1 METREEIVS
10 KLELI
15 RENILGFIQARSRQ
29 VTLVNQMRTAKLIQ
43 QDEYNDNTLSHKTLK
58 LVFSIM
64 VFSSIS
70 ILLGDLLYVILLGA
84 VNRLIGD
91 IIFEVLFLSGFLF
104 LLYRRM
110 KGSKDSWIY
119 PATLIMGGILLVF
132 PLRLLLTPNPIT
144 LILLG
149 VSIVA
154 TYFIIQN
161 KLELMITFVNKGIR
175 SKNAQHLSNY
185 QAVVA
190 ENQRLEL
197 AYQQEGRLMENFR
210 NQAVAIGEGWYPKD
224 YYALDAVNYLI
235 HAFNNFKADNIKEA
249 INLYDTYL
257 DRAAR
262 RAFEAEMIELEKEQI
277 INQERM
283 IKLQEH
289 ANILSARQIA
299 ETQEAAAASRAVA
312 SELEN
317 IRYGR

>member
-43 QDEYNDNTLSHKTLK
+43 QDEYNDNTLSHKSLK
-58 LVFSIM
+58 LASSIM

-104 LLYRRM
+104 LLFRRM

-161 KLELMITFVNKGIR
+161 KLELMIAFVNKGIR
-175 SKNAQHLSNY
+175 NKNEQHLRDY

-210 NQAVAIGEGWYPKD
+210 NQAVAIGQGWYPKD

-257 DRAAR
+257 DREAR

>member
-43 QDEYNDNTLSHKTLK
+43 QDEYNDNTLSHKSLK
-58 LVFSIM
+58 LAFSIM

-91 IIFEVLFLSGFLF
+91 IIFEVLFLLGFLF
-104 LLYRRM
+104 LLFRRM

-161 KLELMITFVNKGIR
+161 KLELMIAFVNKGIR
-175 SKNAQHLSNY
+175 NKNEQHLRDY

-210 NQAVAIGEGWYPKD
+210 NQAVAIGQGWYPKD

-235 HAFNNFKADNIKEA
+235 HSFNNFKADNIKEA

-257 DRAAR
+257 DREAR

>member
-15 RENILGFIQARSRQ
+15 RENLLGFIQARSRQ

-43 QDEYNDNTLSHKTLK
+43 QDEYNDNTLSHKSLK
-58 LVFSIM
+58 LAFSIM

-104 LLYRRM
+104 LLFRRM

-161 KLELMITFVNKGIR
+161 KLELMIAFVNKGIR
-175 SKNAQHLSNY
+175 NKNEQHLRDY

-210 NQAVAIGEGWYPKD
+210 NQAVAIGQGWYPKD

-235 HAFNNFKADNIKEA
+235 HSFNNFKADNIKEA

-257 DRAAR
+257 DREAR

>member
-43 QDEYNDNTLSHKTLK
+43 QDEYNDNTLSHKSLK
-58 LVFSIM
+58 LAFSIM
-64 VFSSIS
+64 VFSSIA

-91 IIFEVLFLSGFLF
+91 IIFEVIFLSGFLF

-154 TYFIIQN
+154 TYFIMQN
-161 KLELMITFVNKGIR
+161 KLELMIAFVNKGIR
-175 SKNAQHLSNY
+175 NKNEQNLRDY

-210 NQAVAIGEGWYPKD
+210 NQAVVIGQGWYPKD

>member
-43 QDEYNDNTLSHKTLK
+43 QDEYNDNTLSHKSLK
-58 LVFSIM
+58 LAFSIM
-64 VFSSIS
+64 VFSSIA

-91 IIFEVLFLSGFLF
+91 IIFEVIFLSGFLF

-161 KLELMITFVNKGIR
+161 KLELMIAFVNKGIR
-175 SKNAQHLSNY
+175 NKNEQNLRDY

-210 NQAVAIGEGWYPKD
+210 NQAVVIGQGWYPKD

>member
-1 METREEIVS
+1 M
-10 KLELI
+10 
-15 RENILGFIQARSRQ
+15 
-29 VTLVNQMRTAKLIQ
+29 
-43 QDEYNDNTLSHKTLK
+43 
-58 LVFSIM
+58 
-64 VFSSIS
+64 
-70 ILLGDLLYVILLGA
+70 
-84 VNRLIGD
+84 
-91 IIFEVLFLSGFLF
+91 
-104 LLYRRM
+104 YRRI

-144 LILLG
+144 LIILG
-149 VSIVA
+149 MSIIA

-161 KLELMITFVNKGIR
+161 KLELMISFVNKGIR
-175 SKNAQHLSNY
+175 SKNEQHLRDY
-185 QAVVA
+185 QAVVS

-210 NQAVAIGEGWYPKD
+210 NQAVAIGQGWYPKD

-235 HAFNNFKADNIKEA
+235 HAFNNFKADSIKEA

-257 DRAAR
+257 DREAR

-289 ANILSARQIA
+289 ANILRARQIA

>member
-29 VTLVNQMRTAKLIQ
+29 VTLVNQMRTAKLIH
-43 QDEYNDNTLSHKTLK
+43 QDEYNDNTFSHKSLK
-58 LVFSIM
+58 LAFSIM
-64 VFSSIS
+64 VFSSIA

-104 LLYRRM
+104 LLYRRI

-144 LILLG
+144 LIILG
-149 VSIVA
+149 MSIIA

-161 KLELMITFVNKGIR
+161 KLELMISFVNKGIR
-175 SKNAQHLSNY
+175 SKNEQHLRDY
-185 QAVVA
+185 QAVVS

-210 NQAVAIGEGWYPKD
+210 NQAVAIGQGWYPKD

-235 HAFNNFKADNIKEA
+235 HAFNNFKADSIKEA

-257 DRAAR
+257 DREAR

-289 ANILSARQIA
+289 ANILRARQIA

>member
-43 QDEYNDNTLSHKTLK
+43 QDEYNDNTLSHKSLK
-58 LVFSIM
+58 LAFSIM

-104 LLYRRM
+104 LLFRRM

-161 KLELMITFVNKGIR
+161 KLELMIAFVNKGIR
-175 SKNAQHLSNY
+175 NKNEQHLRYY

-210 NQAVAIGEGWYPKD
+210 NQAVAICQGWYPKD

>member
-43 QDEYNDNTLSHKTLK
+43 QDEYNDNTLSHKSLK
-58 LVFSIM
+58 LAFSIM

-91 IIFEVLFLSGFLF
+91 IIFEVIFLSGFLF

-161 KLELMITFVNKGIR
+161 KLELMIAFVNKGIR
-175 SKNAQHLSNY
+175 NKNEQNLRDY

-210 NQAVAIGEGWYPKD
+210 NQAVVIGQGWYPKD

>member
-1 METREEIVS
+1 METREDIVS

-43 QDEYNDNTLSHKTLK
+43 QDEYNDNTLSHKSLK
-58 LVFSIM
+58 LAFSIM

-104 LLYRRM
+104 LLFRRM

-161 KLELMITFVNKGIR
+161 KLELMIAFVNKGIR
-175 SKNAQHLSNY
+175 NKNEQHLRDY
-185 QAVVA
+185 QAVDA

-210 NQAVAIGEGWYPKD
+210 NQAVAIGQGWYPKD

-235 HAFNNFKADNIKEA
+235 HSFNNFKADNIKEA

-257 DRAAR
+257 DREAR

-299 ETQEAAAASRAVA
+299 ETQEAAGASRAVA

>member
-43 QDEYNDNTLSHKTLK
+43 QDEYNDNTLSHKSLK
-58 LVFSIM
+58 LAFSIM
-64 VFSSIS
+64 VFSSIA

-161 KLELMITFVNKGIR
+161 KLELMIAFVNKGIR
-175 SKNAQHLSNY
+175 NKNEQNLRDY

-210 NQAVAIGEGWYPKD
+210 NQAVVIGQGWYPKD

>member
-43 QDEYNDNTLSHKTLK
+43 QDEYNDNTLSHKSLK
-58 LVFSIM
+58 LAFSIM

-104 LLYRRM
+104 LLFRHM

-161 KLELMITFVNKGIR
+161 KLELMIAFVNKGIR
-175 SKNAQHLSNY
+175 NKNEQHLRDY

-210 NQAVAIGEGWYPKD
+210 NQAVAIGQGWYPKD

-235 HAFNNFKADNIKEA
+235 HSFNNFKADNIKEA

-257 DRAAR
+257 DREAR

>member
-43 QDEYNDNTLSHKTLK
+43 QDEYNDNTLSHKSLK
-58 LVFSIM
+58 LAFSIM

-104 LLYRRM
+104 LLFRRM

-161 KLELMITFVNKGIR
+161 KLELMIAFVNKGIR
-175 SKNAQHLSNY
+175 NKNEQHL
-185 QAVVA
+185 
-190 ENQRLEL
+190 R
-197 AYQQEGRLMENFR
+197 
-210 NQAVAIGEGWYPKD
+210 VAIGQGWYPKD

-257 DRAAR
+257 DREAR

>member
-43 QDEYNDNTLSHKTLK
+43 QDEYNDNTLSHKSLK
-58 LVFSIM
+58 LTFSIM

-161 KLELMITFVNKGIR
+161 KLELMIAFVNKGIR
-175 SKNAQHLSNY
+175 NKNEQHLRDY

-210 NQAVAIGEGWYPKD
+210 NQAVAIGQGWYPKD

>member
-43 QDEYNDNTLSHKTLK
+43 QDEYNDNTLSHKSLK
-58 LVFSIM
+58 LAFSIM

-104 LLYRRM
+104 LLFRRM

-161 KLELMITFVNKGIR
+161 KLELMIVFVNKGIR
-175 SKNAQHLSNY
+175 NKNEQHLRDY

-210 NQAVAIGEGWYPKD
+210 NQAVAIGQGWYPKD

>member
-58 LVFSIM
+58 LAFSIM

-161 KLELMITFVNKGIR
+161 KLELMIAFVNKGIR
-175 SKNAQHLSNY
+175 NKNEQNLRDY

-210 NQAVAIGEGWYPKD
+210 NQAVVIGQGWYPKD

>member
-43 QDEYNDNTLSHKTLK
+43 QDEYNDNTLSYKSLK
-58 LVFSIM
+58 LAFSIM

-154 TYFIIQN
+154 TFFIIQN
-161 KLELMITFVNKGIR
+161 KLELMIAFVNKGIR
-175 SKNAQHLSNY
+175 NKNEQHLRDY

-210 NQAVAIGEGWYPKD
+210 NQAVAIGQGWYPKD

>member
-43 QDEYNDNTLSHKTLK
+43 QDEYNDNTLSHKSLK
-58 LVFSIM
+58 LAFSIM
-64 VFSSIS
+64 VFSSIA

-161 KLELMITFVNKGIR
+161 KLELTTPTAIKTTTVTPGAITPVAPQVKQANTKELPSTGETTSALGLMGVAMAALGLAGLKR
-175 SKNAQHLSNY
+175 KRESK
-185 QAVVA
+185 
-190 ENQRLEL
+190 
-197 AYQQEGRLMENFR
+197 
-210 NQAVAIGEGWYPKD
+210 
-224 YYALDAVNYLI
+224 
-235 HAFNNFKADNIKEA
+235 
-249 INLYDTYL
+249 
-257 DRAAR
+257 
-262 RAFEAEMIELEKEQI
+262 
-277 INQERM
+277 
-283 IKLQEH
+283 
-289 ANILSARQIA
+289 
-299 ETQEAAAASRAVA
+299 
-312 SELEN
+312 
-317 IRYGR
+317 

>member
-43 QDEYNDNTLSHKTLK
+43 QDEYNDNTLSHKSLK
-58 LVFSIM
+58 LAFSIM

-161 KLELMITFVNKGIR
+161 KLELMIAFVNKGIR
-175 SKNAQHLSNY
+175 NKNEQHLRDY

-210 NQAVAIGEGWYPKD
+210 NQAVAIGQGWYPKD

-257 DRAAR
+257 DRAVR

>member
-43 QDEYNDNTLSHKTLK
+43 QDEYNDNTLSHKSLK
-58 LVFSIM
+58 LAFSIM

-104 LLYRRM
+104 LLFRRM

-161 KLELMITFVNKGIR
+161 KLELMIAFVNKGIR
-175 SKNAQHLSNY
+175 NKNEQNLRDY

-210 NQAVAIGEGWYPKD
+210 NQAVAIGQGWYPKD

-257 DRAAR
+257 DREAR

-299 ETQEAAAASRAVA
+299 ETQEAATASRAVA

>member
-29 VTLVNQMRTAKLIQ
+29 VTLVNQMRTAKLIH
-43 QDEYNDNTLSHKTLK
+43 QDEYNDNTLSHKSLK
-58 LVFSIM
+58 LAFSIM
-64 VFSSIS
+64 VFSSIA

-144 LILLG
+144 LIILG
-149 VSIVA
+149 MSIVA

-161 KLELMITFVNKGIR
+161 KLELMISFVNKGIR
-175 SKNAQHLSNY
+175 SKNEQHLRDY
-185 QAVVA
+185 QAVVS

-197 AYQQEGRLMENFR
+197 AYQQEGRLMENVR
-210 NQAVAIGEGWYPKD
+210 NQAVAIGQGWYPKD

-235 HAFNNFKADNIKEA
+235 HAFNNFKADSIKEA

-257 DRAAR
+257 DREAR

-289 ANILSARQIA
+289 ANILRARQIA

>member
-43 QDEYNDNTLSHKTLK
+43 QDEYNDNTLSHKSLK
-58 LVFSIM
+58 LAFSIM
-64 VFSSIS
+64 VFSSIA

-91 IIFEVLFLSGFLF
+91 IIFEVIFLSGFLF

-161 KLELMITFVNKGIR
+161 KLELMIAFVNKGIR
-175 SKNAQHLSNY
+175 NKNEQNLRDY

-210 NQAVAIGEGWYPKD
+210 NQAVVIGQGWYPKD

-299 ETQEAAAASRAVA
+299 ETQEAAAASCAVA

>member
-1 METREEIVS
+1 METRDELVS

-43 QDEYNDNTLSHKTLK
+43 QDEYNDNTLSHKSLK
-58 LVFSIM
+58 LAFSIM

-104 LLYRRM
+104 LLFRRM

-161 KLELMITFVNKGIR
+161 KLELMIAFVNKGIR
-175 SKNAQHLSNY
+175 NKNEQHLRDY

-210 NQAVAIGEGWYPKD
+210 NQAVAIGQGWYPKD

-235 HAFNNFKADNIKEA
+235 HSFNNFKADNIKEA
-249 INLYDTYL
+249 INLYDPYL
-257 DRAAR
+257 DREAR

>member
-43 QDEYNDNTLSHKTLK
+43 QDEYNDNTLSHKSLK
-58 LVFSIM
+58 LAFSIM

-104 LLYRRM
+104 LLFRRM

-161 KLELMITFVNKGIR
+161 KLELMIAFVNKGIR
-175 SKNAQHLSNY
+175 NKNEQHLRDY
-185 QAVVA
+185 KAVVA

-210 NQAVAIGEGWYPKD
+210 NQAVAIGQGWYPKD

-257 DRAAR
+257 DREAR

>member
-29 VTLVNQMRTAKLIQ
+29 VTLVNQIRTAKLIQ
-43 QDEYNDNTLSHKTLK
+43 QDEYNDNTLSHKSLK
-58 LVFSIM
+58 LAFSIM

-154 TYFIIQN
+154 TYFIVQN
-161 KLELMITFVNKGIR
+161 KLELMIAFVNKGIR
-175 SKNAQHLSNY
+175 NKNEQHLRDY

-210 NQAVAIGEGWYPKD
+210 NQAVAIGQGWYPKD

-235 HAFNNFKADNIKEA
+235 HSFNNFKADNIKEA

-257 DRAAR
+257 DREAR

>member
-43 QDEYNDNTLSHKTLK
+43 QDEYNDNTLSHKSLK
-58 LVFSIM
+58 LAFSIM
-64 VFSSIS
+64 VFSSIA

-104 LLYRRM
+104 LLFRRM

-161 KLELMITFVNKGIR
+161 KLELMIAFVNKGIR
-175 SKNAQHLSNY
+175 NKNEQHLRDY

-210 NQAVAIGEGWYPKD
+210 NQAVAIGQGWYPKD

-235 HAFNNFKADNIKEA
+235 HSFNNFKADNIKEA

-257 DRAAR
+257 DREAR

>member
-43 QDEYNDNTLSHKTLK
+43 QDEYNDNTLSHKSLK
-58 LVFSIM
+58 LAFSIM

-104 LLYRRM
+104 LLFRRM

-161 KLELMITFVNKGIR
+161 KLELMIAFVNKGIR
-175 SKNAQHLSNY
+175 NKNEQHLRDY

-210 NQAVAIGEGWYPKD
+210 NQAVAIGQGWYPKD

-235 HAFNNFKADNIKEA
+235 HSFNNFKADNIKEA

-257 DRAAR
+257 DRKAR

>member
-43 QDEYNDNTLSHKTLK
+43 QDEYNDNTLSHKSLK
-58 LVFSIM
+58 LAFSIM

-104 LLYRRM
+104 LLFRRM

-161 KLELMITFVNKGIR
+161 KLELMIAFVNKGIR
-175 SKNAQHLSNY
+175 NKNEQHLRDY

-210 NQAVAIGEGWYPKD
+210 NQAVAIGQGWYPKD

-235 HAFNNFKADNIKEA
+235 HSFNNFKADNIKEA

-257 DRAAR
+257 DREAR

-317 IRYGR
+317 IRYRR

>member
-1 METREEIVS
+1 
-10 KLELI
+10 
-15 RENILGFIQARSRQ
+15 
-29 VTLVNQMRTAKLIQ
+29 
-43 QDEYNDNTLSHKTLK
+43 
-58 LVFSIM
+58 
-64 VFSSIS
+64 
-70 ILLGDLLYVILLGA
+70 
-84 VNRLIGD
+84 
-91 IIFEVLFLSGFLF
+91 
-104 LLYRRM
+104 
-110 KGSKDSWIY
+110 
-119 PATLIMGGILLVF
+119 
-132 PLRLLLTPNPIT
+132 
-144 LILLG
+144 
-149 VSIVA
+149 
-154 TYFIIQN
+154 
-161 KLELMITFVNKGIR
+161 MIAFVNKGIR
-175 SKNAQHLSNY
+175 NKNEQNLRDY

-210 NQAVAIGEGWYPKD
+210 NQAVVIGQGWYPKD

-299 ETQEAAAASRAVA
+299 ETQEAATASRAVA

>member
-43 QDEYNDNTLSHKTLK
+43 QDEYNDNTLSHKSLK
-58 LVFSIM
+58 FAFSIM

-154 TYFIIQN
+154 TFFIIQN
-161 KLELMITFVNKGIR
+161 KLELMIAFVNKGIR
-175 SKNAQHLSNY
+175 NKNEQHLRDY

-210 NQAVAIGEGWYPKD
+210 NQAVAIGQGWYPKD

>member
-43 QDEYNDNTLSHKTLK
+43 QDEYNENTLSHKSLK
-58 LVFSIM
+58 LAFSIM
-64 VFSSIS
+64 VFPSIS

-104 LLYRRM
+104 LLFRRM

-161 KLELMITFVNKGIR
+161 KLELMIAFVNKGIR
-175 SKNAQHLSNY
+175 NKNEQHLRDY

-210 NQAVAIGEGWYPKD
+210 NQAVAIGQGWYPKD

-257 DRAAR
+257 DREAR